1 MRGFTFLEVILALT
15 LFSFG
20 LLAVTGMFG
29 ISTQA
34 LQSGGDRTKAV
45 LLAQEKLEQLKIL
58 PYHSLIFPPAGEY
71 PDGPFDT
78 VRENHGPIHLTWSV
92 QKDQPWVGLSVLT
105 VEATWRISGGQIK
118 SVKFTTLRA
127 DLGDN
132 PASGTDDS
140 ERE

>member
-45 LLAQEKLEQLKIL
+45 FLAQEKLEQLKSL
-58 PYHSLIFPPAGEY
+58 PDHSLIFLPSEEHPGALLH
-71 PDGPFDT
+71 T
-78 VRENHGPIHLTWSV
+78 AQENHGPIHLTWSV
-92 QKDQPWVGLSVLT
+92 QKDRPLAGLSVLT

-118 SVKFTTLRA
+118 SVRLVTLRA
-127 DLGDN
+127 DLD
-132 PASGTDDS
+132 
-140 ERE
+140 

>member
-1 MRGFTFLEVILALT
+1 MKGFTFLEVILALT

-45 LLAQEKLEQLKIL
+45 LLAQEKLELLKIL
-58 PYHSLIFPPAGEY
+58 PYHSLIFPPIGEY
-71 PDGPFDT
+71 PADPLHT

-105 VEATWRISGGQIK
+105 VEATWRISGGQTK
-118 SVKFTTLRA
+118 SVRLVTLRA
-127 DLGDN
+127 DL
-132 PASGTDDS
+132 S
-140 ERE
+140 EEGG